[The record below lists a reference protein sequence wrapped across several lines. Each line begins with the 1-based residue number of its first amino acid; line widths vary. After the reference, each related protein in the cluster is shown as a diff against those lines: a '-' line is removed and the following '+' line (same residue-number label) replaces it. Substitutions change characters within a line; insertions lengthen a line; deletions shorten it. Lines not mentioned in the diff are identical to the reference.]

1 MSLTAIAINGSP
13 RPNGNTAALIEAVL
27 GPLRA
32 AGVRTETVSLA
43 GKVISGCTACGA
55 CRAMEDW
62 RCSIV
67 DDPVNEI
74 IERMSAAD
82 AVIVGSPV
90 YCAGITSATKA
101 LLERVGY
108 VSRWNGDFLAR
119 KVGVAVVAAA
129 RAGALTA
136 LDQLNH
142 FFFVRQFV
150 IPGSAAWALGYGRE
164 PGDVLRDAAALENL
178 ATLGA
183 NAAWLLQRLHGGR
196 GVERATA
203 SAAGAGPAPSV
214 VTTGREE
221 KRA

>member
-1 MSLTAIAINGSP
+1 MPLTALAINGSP
-13 RPNGNTAALIEAVL
+13 RPNGNTAALLEAVL

-32 AGVRTETVSLA
+32 AGVRVETVSLA
-43 GKVISGCTACGA
+43 GKVIAGCTACGA
-55 CRAMEDW
+55 CRATEDR
-62 RCSIV
+62 RCGIV

-74 IERMSAAD
+74 IQKMIAAD

-101 LLERVGY
+101 LLERAGY

-129 RAGALTA
+129 RAGALPA
-136 LDQLNH
+136 LDQINH

-183 NAAWLLQRLHGGR
+183 NAAWLLQKLHGGR
-196 GVERATA
+196 EMEREPATAAGARLA
-203 SAAGAGPAPSV
+203 SAAVP
-214 VTTGREE
+214 TGREE
-221 KRA
+221 GRA